1 MSLLGNVMF
10 CKITVLNVGQYS
22 VGFLDPTY
30 SGGGGGEGETHTPGP
45 SPPPLCGLLPLQVR
59 SKNPAEY
66 SPVFGTVLL
75 QKITVPSEGHWV

>member
-30 SGGGGGEGETHTPGP
+30 SGGGEGKGKHTHQAHPHP
-45 SPPPLCGLLPLQVR
+45 HCVACSR
-59 SKNPAEY
+59 SKFDLKIQLNIAPCL
-66 SPVFGTVLL
+66 VLFCY
-75 QKITVPSEGHWV
+75 KR